1 MLIYIILFQ
10 VVMEGSEG
18 SPPPSMCMIRAAELF
33 PKQPTEKEDNQI
45 IVNFQEREYN
55 QFIK

>member
-1 MLIYIILFQ
+1 MD
-10 VVMEGSEG
+10 GSEG

-45 IVNFQEREYN
+45 DVHFQEREYN
-55 QFIK
+55 YNV